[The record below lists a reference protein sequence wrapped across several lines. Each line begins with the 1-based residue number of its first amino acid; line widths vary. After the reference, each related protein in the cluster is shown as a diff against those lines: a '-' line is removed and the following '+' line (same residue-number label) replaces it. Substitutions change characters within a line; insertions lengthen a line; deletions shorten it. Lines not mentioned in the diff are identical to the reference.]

1 MGEGSDLPRSRAPET
16 RAVWWLLGGIA
27 LLGVLIVLL
36 APELLGDLRGLG
48 SLGLVVIA
56 AGLPGLLIVLV
67 VASRRARARRQ
78 QARAED
84 ARAQGPDTDR
94 DEPGGR

>member
-1 MGEGSDLPRSRAPET
+1 MSDGRHPPRSRAPET

-27 LLGVLIVLL
+27 LLAVVIVLL

-48 SLGLVVIA
+48 SLALVVIA

-67 VASRRARARRQ
+67 VAARRRRARARGDLPED
-78 QARAED
+78 RAG
-84 ARAQGPDTDR
+84 GPDRPDT
-94 DEPGGR
+94 GA